1 MVVFVKYVVLFRGI
15 NVGGTSKVPMAQLRA
30 VLSDEFESVRTYIA
44 SGNVVLES
52 DEPAEAIAARIDA
65 VVQENFDVTALVR
78 VLVVDET
85 TYREIVAAA
94 PPGYGTQPDTHRYDV
109 LFYMGVTAA
118 DVEPYVLVNPEVEKT
133 VLGERAAYH
142 ERVSALASR
151 SRLSRIAGTP
161 IYPSLTIRNW
171 STTKRLLEMLD
182 E

>member
-1 MVVFVKYVVLFRGI
+1 MKYVVLFRGI
-15 NVGGTSKVPMAQLRA
+15 NVGGKSKVPMAQLQA
-30 VLSDEFESVRTYIA
+30 VLSEEFENVRTHIA
-44 SGNVVLES
+44 SGNVVLEA
-52 DEPAEAIAARIDA
+52 DVPANRVADRIDS
-65 VVQENFDVTALVR
+65 VVQEQFDVTALVR
-78 VLVVDET
+78 VLVVDEP

-94 PPGYGTQPDTHRYDV
+94 PPGFGSQPDTHRYDV

-142 ERVSALASR
+142 QRVAALASR

-161 IYPSLTIRNW
+161 VYPSLTIRNW
-171 STTKRLLEMLD
+171 NTTKRLLEMLD